1 MTAAHLESRQS
12 IDALGRPLGSL
23 RVSVTDR
30 CNLRCRYCMPE
41 EHYRW
46 LPREDLLSFEE
57 MASLVEAFT
66 DEGVRRV
73 RLTGGEPMLRA
84 DLPSFVRLLSRN
96 PRIEDLALTT
106 NGVLLSEMAIPLRDA
121 GVQRLTVSLDTLRP
135 ERFVALARRDLH
147 ARVIDG
153 IRMAAAAGFDELKID
168 SVIIRGRNEDEVADL
183 VRFGRDHGAEVRFIE
198 YMDVGGA
205 THWSMDQV
213 VSRAEMLAS
222 LAETFG
228 EVEPIAARG
237 TAPAERF
244 ALPGGTTVGIIAS
257 VTSPFCARCD
267 RSRLTADGIWYRC
280 LYATDGTDLR
290 ALLRGG
296 APRAALGETI
306 RNVWSERRDRG
317 AELRALVP
325 RRGALVELERLRRD
339 PHLEMHTR
347 GG

>member
-1 MTAAHLESRQS
+1 
-12 IDALGRPLGSL
+12 
-23 RVSVTDR
+23 
-30 CNLRCRYCMPE
+30 MPE

-66 DEGVRRV
+66 DQGVRRV
-73 RLTGGEPMLRA
+73 RLTGGEPLLRA
-84 DLPSFVRLLSRN
+84 DLPAFVRLLSRN

-121 GVQRLTVSLDTLRP
+121 GVQRVTISLDTLRP

-147 ARVIDG
+147 ARVLEG
-153 IRMAAAAGFDELKID
+153 IRMASAAGFDELKID
-168 SVIIRGRNEDEVADL
+168 SVIIRGRNEDEIADL

-205 THWSMDQV
+205 THWSLDQV
-213 VSRAEMLAS
+213 VSRVEILAA

-228 EVEPIAARG
+228 EVDAAPGRG
-237 TAPAERF
+237 AAPAERF
-244 ALPGGTTVGIIAS
+244 VLPGGTTVGIIAS
-257 VTSPFCARCD
+257 VTAPFCAACD
-267 RSRLTADGIWYRC
+267 RSRLTADGMWYRC
-280 LYATDGTDLR
+280 LYATDGSDLR
-290 ALLRGG
+290 AALRGG
-296 APRAALGETI
+296 ASRLALGEMI
-306 RNVWSERRDRG
+306 QGIWSARQDRG
-317 AELRALVP
+317 AEVRAMLPHRGTLV
-325 RRGALVELERLRRD
+325 ALEHLRRD

>member
-1 MTAAHLESRQS
+1 
-12 IDALGRPLGSL
+12 
-23 RVSVTDR
+23 
-30 CNLRCRYCMPE
+30 MPE

-57 MASLVEAFT
+57 MATLVQAFT
-66 DEGVRRV
+66 DHGVRRV
-73 RLTGGEPMLRA
+73 RLTGGEPLLRA
-84 DLPSFVRLLSRN
+84 DLPAFVRLLSRN

-106 NGVLLSEMAIPLRDA
+106 NGVLLSEMALPLRDA

-147 ARVIDG
+147 ARVLDG

-168 SVIIRGRNEDEVADL
+168 SVIIRGRNNDEVCDL

-205 THWSMDQV
+205 THWSLDQV
-213 VSRAEMLAS
+213 VSRAEILAS

-228 EVEPIAARG
+228 EVEPVAARG

-244 ALPGGTTVGIIAS
+244 VLPGGTTVGIIAS
-257 VTSPFCARCD
+257 VTAPFCASCD

-296 APRAALGETI
+296 TPQTIIGETI
-306 RNVWSERRDRG
+306 RDAWSVRRDRG
-317 AELRALVP
+317 AEVRATLP
-325 RRGALVELERLRRD
+325 ARGALVALEHLRRD